1 MAMGSST
8 TALWHESAPQ
18 LRSNLPHELHHR
30 CGCNGFRGADLILWL
45 IACGFCLVVGMLIGE
60 GKVAKRVRGAA
71 GKARD
76 AVFGSRPAPPVSAKD
91 AFDPRRA
98 TNDTDVFLAPEV
110 SPTPPKNP
118 IRAGQA
124 LKNIFAFFVG
134 LIGWAAKNPVAV
146 LAIAVLALWLTVG
159 ASCSGPF
166 GKSRDALRLE
176 REIAEREAQFQE
188 TLRERD
194 EAITAIRT
202 ETART
207 LQQIRLESQR
217 GHDAIAAATPEHEE
231 EIDPALVA
239 AFRDALDGLCVPRA
253 DGTRADT
260 CRS

>member
-1 MAMGSST
+1 M
-8 TALWHESAPQ
+8 
-18 LRSNLPHELHHR
+18 
-30 CGCNGFRGADLILWL
+30 ILWI
-45 IACGFCLVVGMLIGE
+45 IACIACFVLGDLKGQ
-60 GKVAKRVRGAA
+60 GKLNWVRGAA
-71 GKARD
+71 GKARG
-76 AVFGSRPAPPVSAKD
+76 VVLGSRPAPRAPTTANSA
-91 AFDPRRA
+91 A
-98 TNDTDVFLAPEV
+98 VEV

-124 LKNIFAFFVG
+124 LKNILGFFVG

-146 LAIAVLALWLTVG
+146 LALAVLALWLVVG

>member
-1 MAMGSST
+1 M
-8 TALWHESAPQ
+8 
-18 LRSNLPHELHHR
+18 
-30 CGCNGFRGADLILWL
+30 ILWI
-45 IACGFCLVVGMLIGE
+45 IACIACFVLGDLKGQ
-60 GKVAKRVRGAA
+60 GKLNWVRGAA
-71 GKARD
+71 GKARG
-76 AVFGSRPAPPVSAKD
+76 VVLGSRPAPRAPTTANSA
-91 AFDPRRA
+91 A
-98 TNDTDVFLAPEV
+98 VEV

-124 LKNIFAFFVG
+124 LKNILGFFVG

-146 LAIAVLALWLTVG
+146 LALAVLALWLVVG

-176 REIAEREAQFQE
+176 RELAEREAQFQE

>member
-1 MAMGSST
+1 
-8 TALWHESAPQ
+8 
-18 LRSNLPHELHHR
+18 
-30 CGCNGFRGADLILWL
+30 LILWL
-45 IACGFCLVVGMLIGE
+45 IACGTCFVLGDLKGQ
-60 GKVAKRVRGAA
+60 GKLNWVRGVA

-76 AVFGSRPAPPVSAKD
+76 AVLGAAPA
-91 AFDPRRA
+91 R
-98 TNDTDVFLAPEV
+98 TLTEV
-110 SPTPPKNP
+110 SPPRPKNP

-124 LKNIFAFFVG
+124 VKNIFAFFVG

-146 LAIAVLALWLTVG
+146 LALAVLALWLVVG

-176 REIAEREAQFQE
+176 RELAEREAQFQE

-253 DGTRADT
+253 DGTRSDT